1 LEEIIFLPPKGVVS
15 NFIPVP
21 DRENYF
27 YYNTLNNFCMMH
39 KCRETQ
45 KLSKIVNFIKDS
57 NNFECEEVDGNFRLT
72 RLTYQ
77 LWRERIVVPYDEE
90 KFFVRNEIH
99 FSSMKQIADKYT
111 KQNFPSISSKL
122 ITGTINYFGIFI
134 DKICCVSAC
143 PNLQSKILPMCLFRA
158 ISYLVLYYSS
168 SLILDNTQLQILRD
182 SNPWEYDSFPHTNY
196 VLMFINPYSYFLE
209 LNYFYIYREF
219 IKQIKNTFPQDT
231 QNIRIY
237 KPAFLGNLL
246 YMICFGIWFYFS
258 FDKIKYQNTGLVG
271 PLAFLIFVW
280 VCIVG
285 IFEMIQY
292 GTKFVV

>member
-1 LEEIIFLPPKGVVS
+1 
-15 NFIPVP
+15 
-21 DRENYF
+21 
-27 YYNTLNNFCMMH
+27 
-39 KCRETQ
+39 
-45 KLSKIVNFIKDS
+45 
-57 NNFECEEVDGNFRLT
+57 
-72 RLTYQ
+72 
-77 LWRERIVVPYDEE
+77 
-90 KFFVRNEIH
+90 
-99 FSSMKQIADKYT
+99 
-111 KQNFPSISSKL
+111 
-122 ITGTINYFGIFI
+122 
-134 DKICCVSAC
+134 
-143 PNLQSKILPMCLFRA
+143 MCLFRA
-158 ISYLVLYYSS
+158 ISYFILYHAS
-168 SLILDNTQLQILRD
+168 SLILDNTQLQIVGEE
-182 SNPWEYDSFPHTNY
+182 NPGNYRYLYTTY